1 MVWVYH
7 TAIGK
12 NIEVEI
18 EKLPANDQVEL
29 LERLETMLYDHE
41 EEDPAFIETLNRRVS
56 EIESGK
62 VKGIPVEETF
72 EKINRELKAKYS

>member
-1 MVWVYH
+1 MSPL
-7 TAIGK
+7 AQK
-12 NIEVEI
+12 IEAEI
-18 EKLPANDQVEL
+18 KKLSANEQVEL
-29 LERLETMLYDHE
+29 LDRLETMVYGQD
-41 EEDPAFIETLNRRVS
+41 EEDPAFIETLNHRVA

>member
-1 MVWVYH
+1 MSPL
-7 TAIGK
+7 AQR
-12 NIEVEI
+12 IEAEI
-18 EKLPANDQVEL
+18 KMLPANEQVEL
-29 LERLETMLYDHE
+29 LERLETMLYGQD
-41 EEDPAFIETLNRRVS
+41 EEDPAFIETLNRRVA

>member
-1 MVWVYH
+1 MSPL
-7 TAIGK
+7 AQRIEAEIK
-12 NIEVEI
+12 N
-18 EKLPANDQVEL
+18 LPANDQVEL
-29 LERLETMLYDHE
+29 LERLETMLYGQD
-41 EEDPAFIETLNRRVS
+41 EEDPAFIETLNRRVA